1 MKGSAA
7 KGRTRSAGKQTQKA
21 RLTQLVVL
29 DALRSWVFPTAAGV
43 VVFVLYVLYNIDVV
57 DVGVAVTV
65 TGVLAL
71 LVVLF
76 FGLRGFFEDIPE
88 GRRVALLAGFAVLWC
103 VATVFPF
110 YRAVNRGTPLFTAE
124 LKHGGPPVT
133 VPLHDRPGHYSLFVE
148 GHFLPV
154 QGRENRTAT
163 YQIALGHDGSTDR
176 LIEGAFSQ
184 EWGSQRVGA
193 GRRSSMVPV
202 MHERTLLLDELE
214 DPEGRDL
221 TLQLKELSAG
231 VRDSVTVRIYPP
243 GAPKA
248 VLIALG
254 VLAVAA
260 ALGVDA
266 WREKGSSEGLMGTL
280 TVAALVAVALFR
292 NSSAATPGF
301 PQLIFGALVGAIGG
315 AIGGW
320 ALSRLAKPLRKY
332 AQ

>member
-1 MKGSAA
+1 MKGSTA
-7 KGRTRSAGKQTQKA
+7 KSRTRTAARQTQKA

-29 DALRSWVFPTAAGV
+29 DALRSWVFPTAAGIV
-43 VVFVLYVLYNIDVV
+43 IFVLYVLYNIDVV

-88 GRRVALLAGFAVLWC
+88 GRRVAWLAGFAVLWC
-103 VATVFPF
+103 AATIFPF
-110 YRAVNRGTPLFTAE
+110 YRALNRGTPLFTAE

-133 VPLHDRPGHYSLFVE
+133 VPLHDKPGHYSLFVE

-163 YQIALGHDGSTDR
+163 YQIALRHDGTTDR

-184 EWGSQRVGA
+184 EWGSQRIGA
-193 GRRSSMVPV
+193 GRRSSVVPV
-202 MHERTLLLDELE
+202 MHEKTLILDEVD
-214 DPEGRDL
+214 DPDGRDL

-231 VRDSVTVRIYPP
+231 VRDSVTVRVYPP
-243 GAPKA
+243 GVPNA
-248 VLIALG
+248 VLIGLG

-260 ALGVDA
+260 ALGVDI
-266 WREKGSSEGLMGTL
+266 WREKGRSEGLMGTL
-280 TVAALVAVALFR
+280 TVAALVGVALFR
-292 NSSAATPGF
+292 NSTAATPGF
-301 PQLIFGALVGAIGG
+301 PQLIFGALVGAVGG
-315 AIGGW
+315 AAGGW

-332 AQ
+332 AR

>member
-1 MKGSAA
+1 M
-7 KGRTRSAGKQTQKA
+7 
-21 RLTQLVVL
+21 
-29 DALRSWVFPTAAGV
+29 
-43 VVFVLYVLYNIDVV
+43 LYVLYNIEVV

-76 FGLRGFFEDIPE
+76 FGLRGFFEDVPE

-103 VATVFPF
+103 AATILPF

-124 LKHGGPPVT
+124 LKQGGPPVT
-133 VPLHDRPGHYSLFVE
+133 VPLHDNPGHYSLFVE

-163 YQIALGHDGSTDR
+163 YQIALGHDSNTDR
-176 LIEGAFSQ
+176 LIAGAFTQ
-184 EWGSQRVGA
+184 EWGSQRVGS
-193 GRRSSMVPV
+193 GRRSSTVPV
-202 MHERTLLLDELE
+202 MQERTLILDELD
-214 DPEGRDL
+214 DPDGRDL
-221 TLQLKELSAG
+221 TLQLKDLSAG
-231 VRDSVTVRIYPP
+231 VRDSVTVRVYPP
-243 GAPKA
+243 GIPKA

-280 TVAALVAVALFR
+280 SVAALGGVALFR
-292 NSSAATPGF
+292 NSTAATPGF
-301 PQLIFGALVGAIGG
+301 PQLIFSALVGAIGG
-315 AIGGW
+315 ALGGW

-332 AQ
+332 TQ